1 VSDLV
6 ELVESNRFVGREFL
20 TWLWFES
27 EVFETNLRASSG
39 ASCALWLEIQIT
51 LALDGDEAR
60 IKGPQAAGSAEAK
73 QALRQG
79 KLPREARLHA
89 MLDENEYTW
98 AMKADALGIGG
109 LKVPAQLSADKDKYE
124 ALYERMQ
131 LTETLEAVLEALY
144 DDFIVMRLSSEW
156 EASVVPEMRKW
167 AAGERVDLRAYDAVK
182 SRLFSRGAKKK
193 ASATKTR
200 VPPRAAA
207 R

>member
-1 VSDLV
+1 MTDLV

-39 ASCALWLEIQIT
+39 ASCSLWLEIQIT

-60 IKGPQAAGSAEAK
+60 IKGPLAAGSPEAK

-98 AMKADALGIGG
+98 AMKADALAIGG
-109 LKVPAQLSADKDKYE
+109 LKVPAQLSADKDRYE

-144 DDFIVMRLSSEW
+144 DDFVVLRLSSEW
-156 EASVVPEMRKW
+156 ERGVVPEMRKW
-167 AAGERVDLRAYDAVK
+167 AASERVDVRAYDAVK
-182 SRLFSRGAKKK
+182 TRLFSRGTSKKTVEAKKR
-193 ASATKTR
+193 AVGRAT
-200 VPPRAAA
+200 A